1 MDIDVVTLFPELIR
15 EVERHGVTG
24 RATQRG
30 LARLRT
36 WNPRDRAGNRQGRVD
51 DRAYGGGPGMVMQ
64 VAPLRE
70 TLSDIRES
78 RDDCGP
84 VLALTPQGERFS
96 DAWARRLAQAPHL
109 VLVCGRY
116 EGIDQ
121 RVLDT
126 DIDAEISLGDF
137 VVSGGELPAMLVLD
151 AVIRLL
157 PGALGDDESAADDSF
172 ARGLLDHPHYTR
184 PPGEGGDEPVPPV
197 LLSGDHAAIRRWR
210 LKQALGRTWLHRPD
224 LLDSLTLS
232 DEQRA
237 LLAEFVAETGTGQ

>member
-24 RATQRG
+24 RAAARG
-30 LARLRT
+30 LVSLRT

-64 VAPLRE
+64 VAPLRDTLTAIRHTRE
-70 TLSDIRES
+70 T
-78 RDDCGP
+78 CGP

-96 DAWARRLAQAPHL
+96 DGWARRLAQAPHL

-121 RVLDT
+121 RVLDA

-137 VVSGGELPAMLVLD
+137 VVSGGELPAMLLLD

-172 ARGLLDHPHYTR
+172 AAGLLDHPHYTR
-184 PPGEGGDEPVPPV
+184 PPGGDEPVPPV

-224 LLDSLTLS
+224 LLDALTLT
-232 DEQRA
+232 DEQRV
-237 LLAEFVAETGTGQ
+237 LLAEFVAETGAGE